1 MNGTFEFL
9 DYLIFGLYAI
19 TILAIGLWVS
29 RDKDG
34 KQKNA
39 EDYFLA
45 SKSLPWWAV
54 GTSLIAANISAEQ
67 FIGMSGSGF
76 ALGLAIAS
84 YEWMAA
90 ITLLVVGKY
99 FLPIFIEKGLY
110 TIPEFIE
117 KRFST
122 NLKTILAIFWI
133 ALFVFVNL
141 TTVLFLGGK
150 ALDTIIGVGDGSIL
164 LNSIIGLGLFAAAY
178 SLWGGLASVAW
189 TDVIQV
195 VILIFGGLLMTYFAL
210 ANVTDS
216 GSFIDGMK
224 YVYEKAPE
232 RFSMILSKGEIIKP
246 NGGDAWWDLPGLA
259 VLIGGI
265 WVANLYYWG
274 FNQYIIQRT
283 LAAKSLAEGQK
294 GIVFAAFLKLIIPV
308 IVVLPGI
315 IAYVMNLDDS
325 GVLTAASVDP
335 GFIGAAGNIANDN
348 AAPWLIKNFIPVGVK
363 GLILA
368 ALAAAIVSSLASML
382 NSTSTIFTMDIY
394 RSHFNKNASD
404 AQMVFV
410 GRITAVVALII
421 AIIIAPQLGSLGQ
434 VFIFIQEY
442 TGVVSPGILAVF
454 LMGLFYKKATNN
466 AAIWGAILSIPIAMY
481 FKVAPTG
488 WSDASIF
495 VELPFMHQM
504 GYTCIATLAVIALI
518 SYLDGNKDMD
528 DYDNIMN
535 DLSLNPNSI
544 PLLAGEVV
552 HADQNGKCADMNLI
566 IASLPDVIPK
576 AHIISS
582 SGCNAHEDNVHFN
595 SEGYRELGKRYAH
608 KMISLLENKEIE
620 D

>member
-1 MNGTFEFL
+1 MSGNFELL
-9 DYLIFGLYAI
+9 DYLIFGLYAL
-19 TILAIGLWVS
+19 TILGIGLWVS
-29 RDKDG
+29 RDKKG

-117 KRFST
+117 KRYST

-150 ALDTIIGVGDGSIL
+150 ALDTIIGVGDGAIL

-195 VILIFGGLLMTYFAL
+195 IILIFGGLLMTYFAL
-210 ANVTDS
+210 LNVTDS
-216 GSFIDGMK
+216 GSFIDGLK

-259 VLIGGI
+259 VLIGGM

-315 IAYVMNLDDS
+315 IAYVMNIDES
-325 GVLTAASVDP
+325 GFLTASSVDP
-335 GFIGAAGNIANDN
+335 GFIGAAGNFANDN

-394 RSHFNKNASD
+394 KSHFNKKASD
-404 AQMVFV
+404 ARMVSV

-481 FKVAPTG
+481 FKVAPKG
-488 WSDASIF
+488 WNEASIF

-504 GYTCIATLAVIALI
+504 GYTCLATIAIITII
-518 SYLDGNKDMD
+518 SYFEGNQD
-528 DYDNIMN
+528 DPKGINLTKKLFATNKTFNIGAF
-535 DLSLNPNSI
+535 SV
-544 PLLAGEVV
+544 LLITAF
-552 HADQNGKCADMNLI
+552 L
-566 IASLPDVIPK
+566 
-576 AHIISS
+576 
-582 SGCNAHEDNVHFN
+582 
-595 SEGYRELGKRYAH
+595 YA
-608 KMISLLENKEIE
+608 MFW
-620 D
+620 